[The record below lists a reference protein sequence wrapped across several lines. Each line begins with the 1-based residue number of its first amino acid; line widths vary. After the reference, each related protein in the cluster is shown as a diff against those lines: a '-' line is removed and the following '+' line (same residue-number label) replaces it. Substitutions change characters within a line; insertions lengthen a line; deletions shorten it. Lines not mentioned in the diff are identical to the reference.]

1 MTSKKGDI
9 QIKIGKRIKELREKR
24 KFTQEELAEKSGL
37 NRTFLIHV
45 EKGRRN
51 VSVKSL
57 EKIFAGLEVSFGKFF
72 KKEIF

>member
-1 MTSKKGDI
+1 MPRKKADI
-9 QIKIGKRIKELREKR
+9 QSEIGKRIKEIREKK
-24 KFTQEELAEKSGL
+24 KFTQEELATKSQI

-57 EKIFAGLEVSFGKFF
+57 ERILNGLSVTFSYFFRKI
-72 KKEIF
+72 